1 MIKVEAPLNNI
12 PLFVVAGCVLPT
24 RKKAGKNVEE
34 TESSDYEFLAFG
46 EKEDETCEGLLYLDD
61 GQSRDY
67 QAGHYG
73 LYRVTSQGIQ
83 NLVEGDGWDAS
94 SKSSN

>member
-1 MIKVEAPLNNI
+1 VEAPLNYI

-46 EKEDETCEGLLYLDD
+46 EKEEACEGLLYLDD

-67 QAGHYG
+67 QEGHYG

-83 NLVEGDGWDAS
+83 NLVEGDGWDAP